1 MWLCAQTSLGRS
13 AEAWPTARE
22 AVDALLFRAGYNT
35 AIVVAGTTLL
45 GIAAGIVG
53 VFGLLRKRALM
64 ADALAHATLPG
75 IGLMFIIAAGL
86 GVEGRSLPVLLTG
99 AAATGVLGVLCVQWI
114 LRRTRLHEDA
124 AIGIVLSVF
133 FGVGVVLL
141 SYIQTMKGG
150 NQGGIK
156 AFIYGQTAAMSLG
169 DVGLMAGLALAA
181 VAAAGLLFKE
191 FALVA
196 FNDAFAKVG
205 GWPVTLIDLLMMA
218 LVVLVTVAGLQAVGL
233 ILVVSML
240 IIPPVAARFWTDRLR
255 ALVIL
260 AAIIGGLSGY
270 FGSVVSSLFPRKPA
284 GSVIVLTSG
293 VLFMLSMLMAPS
305 RGVVAAAWRR
315 GSQRF
320 RIAGDHVVEAA
331 YEAGG
336 RLALADIERFGV
348 ARGWSG
354 LFREITLARLRAKG
368 LLTRRAGEVALT
380 DRGREEGARIHR
392 NHRLWEQYLIS
403 HADVAPSHV
412 DWSVDQVE
420 HVLSEELVASL
431 EAELAAKGVATEATG
446 DTSEEHP
453 GLGRRA

>member
-1 MWLCAQTSLGRS
+1 MWTLAQTGLNRAS
-13 AEAWPTARE
+13 EWPGAQE
-22 AVDALLFRAGYNT
+22 VVDAMLFRAGYNT
-35 AIVVAGTTLL
+35 SIVVMGTTLL

-75 IGLMFIIAAGL
+75 IGLVFIIATGL
-86 GVEGRSLPVLLTG
+86 GYEGRTLPLLLAG
-99 AAATGVLGVLCVQWI
+99 AAATGVLGVLCVQWL
-114 LRRTRLHEDA
+114 LRQTRLREDA

-141 SYIQTMKGG
+141 SYIQTMKSG

-181 VAAAGLLFKE
+181 VVAAALMFKE

-205 GWPVTLIDLLMMA
+205 GWPVSRIDLLMMA

-233 ILVVSML
+233 ILVVAML
-240 IIPPVAARFWTDRLR
+240 IVPPVAAQFWTRRLR
-255 ALVIL
+255 TLVIL
-260 AAIIGGLSGY
+260 AAVIGGLSGY
-270 FGSVVSSLFPRKPA
+270 FGSITSSLFPRKPA

-293 VLFMLSMLMAPS
+293 VLFLFSMLLAPA
-305 RGVVAAAWRR
+305 RGVLAAAWRR
-315 GSQRF
+315 ARQRL
-320 RIAGDHVVEAA
+320 RIAGDHVLEQAH
-331 YEAGG
+331 EAGG
-336 RLALADIERFGV
+336 WLTPEARDRLGKV
-348 ARGWSG
+348 RGWSG
-354 LFREITLARLRAKG
+354 WFKAVVFVRLKASRLVTSDAG
-368 LLTRRAGEVALT
+368 GTVLTAQ
-380 DRGREEGARIHR
+380 GRIEGARIHR

-403 HADVAPSHV
+403 HADLAPSHV

-420 HVLSEELVASL
+420 HVLSDELVASL
-431 EAELAAKGVATEATG
+431 EAELAAQGIRIAAGNAAASATG
-446 DTSEEHP
+446 
-453 GLGRRA
+453 GGA

>member
-1 MWLCAQTSLGRS
+1 MWLLAQSGLNGTTS
-13 AEAWPTARE
+13 AWPTVQDV
-22 AVDALLFRAGYNT
+22 VDAMLFRAGYNT
-35 AIVVAGTTLL
+35 AIVVLGTTLL
-45 GIAAGIVG
+45 GVAAGIVG

-75 IGLMFIIAAGL
+75 IGLVFVIAAEMGFN
-86 GVEGRSLPVLLTG
+86 GRTLPLLLAG
-99 AAATGVLGVLCVQWI
+99 AAATGILGVLCVQWL

-169 DVGLMAGLALAA
+169 DVTLMASLALAA
-181 VAAAGLLFKE
+181 VIAAALLFKE

-205 GWPVTLIDLLMMA
+205 GWPVSRIDLLMMA

-240 IIPPVAARFWTDRLR
+240 IIPPVAARFWTQRLR
-255 ALVIL
+255 TLVIL
-260 AAIIGGLSGY
+260 AAVIGGLSGY
-270 FGSVVSSLFPRKPA
+270 LGSIVSSLFPRKPA

-293 VLFMLSMLMAPS
+293 ALFVFSMLVAPS
-305 RGVVAAAWRR
+305 RGVLASAWRR
-315 GSQRF
+315 AGQRL
-320 RIAGDHVVEAA
+320 RIAGDHVLEEAYGTGGTLAAAAVE
-331 YEAGG
+331 
-336 RLALADIERFGV
+336 RLAKV
-348 ARGWSG
+348 RGWSG
-354 LFREITLARLRAKG
+354 WFRALILSRLRASG
-368 LLTRRAGEVALT
+368 LTSSTPTGIVLTE
-380 DRGREEGARIHR
+380 RGRIEGARIHR
-392 NHRLWEQYLIS
+392 NHRLWEQYLVS
-403 HADVAPSHV
+403 YADVAPSHV

-420 HVLSEELVASL
+420 HVLSEDLVASL
-431 EAELAAKGVATEATG
+431 EAELVSQGVAVAPNG
-446 DTSEEHP
+446 NALGSPDSP
-453 GLGRRA
+453 GARA